1 MATEYTLK
9 RADDGPL
16 GSFTELQALIRDAF
30 PMVQFAWTT
39 GGQEKLRLAKER
51 GIELPPFIRQ
61 SLETLPSLLE
71 GVVYGKD
78 FHVTFG
84 LGHEEPVACLYV
96 TPLGESAES
105 ERGLDALKAAVGAEF
120 KVSGEE

>member
-9 RADDGPL
+9 RGSGKPF
-16 GSFTELQALIRDAF
+16 GSFAEVQALIRGAF
-30 PMVQFAWTT
+30 PTVQFAWATS
-39 GGQEKLRLAKER
+39 GQEKLKLAKER
-51 GIELPPFIRQ
+51 GIDLPPFIRQ

-71 GVVYGKD
+71 GTVSGKD

-96 TPLGESAES
+96 TPRGESAEL
-105 ERGLDALKAAVGAEF
+105 ERGLDELKKAVEAEF